1 MVCNIHSFL
10 EVLRKVGYFN
20 LLAHILCISFFSYQT
35 FRLVPNIISPTKT
48 HTSVKQ
54 ELLKD
59 IDFPLDIKICVDP
72 AVNLTTLEGF
82 GYYDI
87 EEYIAGSSFRSNLSL
102 YGWGG
107 QKGVRKVHK
116 TKIVR
121 IAKAAQHML
130 HGKSSFNVS
139 FVFPFCPAHT
149 TMTTRPFHE
158 NGS

>member
-20 LLAHILCISFFSYQT
+20 LLAHIFCISFFSYQT

-72 AVNLTTLEGF
+72 AVNLTILKGF
-82 GYYDI
+82 GYDDI

-102 YGWGG
+102 YGCGG
-107 QKGVRKVHK
+107 HKGVQKVHN
-116 TKIVR
+116 IAR
-121 IAKAAQHML
+121 IAKAAL
-130 HGKSSFNVS
+130 HKLPGKS
-139 FVFPFCPAHT
+139 C
-149 TMTTRPFHE
+149 
-158 NGS
+158 

>member
-1 MVCNIHSFL
+1 MACSIRPFFEAVK
-10 EVLRKVGYFN
+10 KVGYFN

-72 AVNLTTLEGF
+72 AVNLTALKGF
-82 GYYDI
+82 GYDGI
-87 EEYIAGSSFRSNLSL
+87 EGYIAGSSFRSNLSL

-107 QKGVRKVHK
+107 HKGVQKVHN
-116 TKIVR
+116 
-121 IAKAAQHML
+121 IA
-130 HGKSSFNVS
+130 
-139 FVFPFCPAHT
+139 
-149 TMTTRPFHE
+149 
-158 NGS
+158 

>member
-1 MVCNIHSFL
+1 MACSIRPFFETVK
-10 EVLRKVGYFN
+10 KVGYFN

-82 GYYDI
+82 GYGDI
-87 EEYIAGSSFRSNLSL
+87 EGYIAGSSFRSNLSL

-107 QKGVRKVHK
+107 HKGVQKCTGQK
-116 TKIVR
+116 
-121 IAKAAQHML
+121 
-130 HGKSSFNVS
+130 F
-139 FVFPFCPAHT
+139 
-149 TMTTRPFHE
+149 
-158 NGS
+158 

>member
-1 MVCNIHSFL
+1 MACSIRSFF
-10 EVLRKVGYFN
+10 EAVKKVGYFN

-72 AVNLTTLEGF
+72 AVNLTTLRGF
-82 GYYDI
+82 GYDDI
-87 EEYIAGSSFRSNLSL
+87 EEYIAGSSLRSNLSL

-107 QKGVRKVHK
+107 HKGVQKVHNIAR
-116 TKIVR
+116 IV
-121 IAKAAQHML
+121 KAAL
-130 HGKSSFNVS
+130 HKLPGKSSFNVS
-139 FVFPFCPAHT
+139 FVFPF
-149 TMTTRPFHE
+149 
-158 NGS
+158 